1 VETEEQRVIRGL
13 VEGHLDLVAIIARQ
27 VLRELR
33 LPQQHLDDLEGAG
46 REGLLSAAQRFDAA
60 RGVPFRRFANHRI
73 RGAKFDALRRESELP
88 RRARERLRGLEATLD
103 LNESCEPPPAT
114 PAEADRRLAE
124 HLARLATALA
134 VGLVN
139 EQAFDDGEPVAVE
152 PALSPEDALAREQL
166 RQTVRNAV
174 DTLPEQ
180 EKTLILGHYYE
191 ERRFDEI
198 SADLGLSKSWGS
210 RLHSRAVG
218 RLTDQLR
225 ALR

>member
-1 VETEEQRVIRGL
+1 MIREL

-33 LPQQHLDDLEGAG
+33 LAQQHLDDLESAG
-46 REGLLSAAQRFDAA
+46 REGLLSAAQRFDAT

-73 RGAKFDALRRESELP
+73 RGAMFDALRRESGLP

-103 LNESCEPPPAT
+103 LNESSEPPPPA
-114 PAEADRRLAE
+114 PAEADRHLAE

-139 EQAFDDGEPVAVE
+139 EQAFDDGDLVVIE
-152 PALSPEDALAREQL
+152 PAPSPEDSLAREQL
-166 RQTVRNAV
+166 RQTVRDAV
-174 DTLPEQ
+174 DALPEQ

-191 ERRFDEI
+191 GRRFDEL
-198 SADLGLSKSWGS
+198 SAELGLSKSWGS
-210 RLHSRAVG
+210 RLHGRAVS